1 VLFAEGA
8 RDAAMSD
15 RRKAKSSART
25 GIGMALS
32 YKARRRWALVI
43 LLIGMP
49 LYVVAAVNVV
59 DLFERPSIPVELAVY
74 VGLGI
79 LWILPFRFIFRG
91 IGQPDP
97 EAQTEKGDPS
107 A

>member
-1 VLFAEGA
+1 
-8 RDAAMSD
+8 
-15 RRKAKSSART
+15 
-25 GIGMALS
+25 MALS

-49 LYVVAAVNVV
+49 VYVVLAVNLVA
-59 DLFERPSIPVELAVY
+59 LFERPSIPVELAVY

-79 LWILPFRFIFRG
+79 LWILPFRFIFKG

-97 EAQTEKGDPS
+97 KAKAEGSDPS